1 MPWEKKRKEKKEMN
15 SWLFALQLIPLIMNL
30 MTTIEKIMGPG
41 TGVQKKEFVKD
52 GVRQVVKE
60 MSAVST
66 GGQKQTWETVDLF
79 MEPISRLIDV
89 LSGLLFPNE
98 EVKEG

>member
-1 MPWEKKRKEKKEMN
+1 MS
-15 SWLFALQLIPLIMNL
+15 SWLFALQLIPLIINL
-30 MTTIEKIMGPG
+30 MTTIEKLLGSG

-52 GVRQVVKE
+52 GVKQVVKE

-66 GGQKQTWETVDLF
+66 GGQKQTWQTVDLF

-89 LSGLLFPNE
+89 LAGLLFP
-98 EVKEG
+98 KEA